1 MSSISKFPQLKQ
13 LNGQIYIPVV
23 KENALGE
30 FINYKA
36 DCETIVRGGQAQIN
50 KLIQAYLTLN
60 QVGVTD
66 TSNLAQISKQDYSD
80 LLNEITSLKKQI
92 ETLKT
97 EIKNLRNGN
106 AC

>member
-60 QVGVTD
+60 QVGITD
-66 TSNLAQISKQDYSD
+66 NSVLVNKQDFD
-80 LLNEITSLKKQI
+80 NLVKEVKSLKAQVADLQK
-92 ETLKT
+92 K
-97 EIKNLRNGN
+97 
-106 AC
+106 